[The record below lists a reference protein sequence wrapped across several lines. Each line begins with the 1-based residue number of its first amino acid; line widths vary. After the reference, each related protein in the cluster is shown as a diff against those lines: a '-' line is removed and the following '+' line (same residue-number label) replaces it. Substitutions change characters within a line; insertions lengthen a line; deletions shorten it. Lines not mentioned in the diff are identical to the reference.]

1 MSTNEMSKAE
11 VVGHEEVIHTNFP
24 VVAEGTGKTANNEG
38 ATEKAVYNVCQS
50 SKIQDGDWDKLK
62 DLKIN

>member
-1 MSTNEMSKAE
+1 MSKAE
-11 VVGHEEVIHTNFP
+11 LTGNEEVIHTNFP
-24 VVAEGTGKTANNEG
+24 IVAEGTGKTANNEG

-50 SKIQDGDWDKLK
+50 SKIQGGDGDKQR